1 MEFRGTGLG
10 NNGRKIHITRELLSL
25 SFGHQCAGFGVGP
38 SWFRLDPPAS
48 VRFNSAH
55 GCPSTAR
62 THRMNSEILWLVRLG
77 LEAKLF
83 TREQALATLRAV
95 GRSAQLIDFAQR
107 LIDDS
112 IVHDVELLEK
122 LAGNAHARGQ
132 ISPPPG
138 NPLLDDGPIE
148 PMPAPA
154 ARPTP
159 APGSGAAP
167 TTAPSASPATSAASL
182 PRRDT
187 PAGAPQF
194 PFERIASMDDA
205 TLATSLRRLLI
216 ATGEFGASDL
226 HLSAGSTPFIRKHR
240 ALAPISTHVL
250 KEDESLRLNT
260 ALLAAHQ
267 RDIFLERK
275 DYDFALA
282 LDADHRY
289 RVNLMFH
296 KWGPAGSYRMVPA
309 GVPRLDDLGLRN
321 VDTIRKLLTY
331 HNGLILITGPVGA
344 GKTTTLAAL
353 VAELNEHRED
363 HIITVEDPI
372 EVVQLPK
379 GCNVTQREVGPHT
392 KSFFTAL
399 KGALREDPDVIVI
412 GELRDLETIE
422 MAISAS
428 ETGHLV
434 IGTMHTSDAS
444 TTLNRLLD
452 VFPPA
457 QQTQIRASVAESL
470 RGILCQRLLPSLDGG
485 LVAACEIMVSNTAIQ
500 ALIREGKSQ
509 GLRNVMETGVKEGMC
524 VMENVVVELYQQR
537 KISKETALMNTSTR
551 NVRAK
556 IV

>member
-1 MEFRGTGLG
+1 M
-10 NNGRKIHITRELLSL
+10 
-25 SFGHQCAGFGVGP
+25 
-38 SWFRLDPPAS
+38 
-48 VRFNSAH
+48 
-55 GCPSTAR
+55 
-62 THRMNSEILWLVRLG
+62 
-77 LEAKLF
+77 
-83 TREQALATLRAV
+83 RAV
-95 GRSAQLIDFAQR
+95 GKNAELMDFAQK

-112 IVHDVELLEK
+112 IVHDVAALET
-122 LAGNAHARGQ
+122 LAGNAMARAEAG
-132 ISPPPG
+132 PPAG
-138 NPLLDDGPIE
+138 NPLLDDE
-148 PMPAPA
+148 PA
-154 ARPTP
+154 A
-159 APGSGAAP
+159 APVA
-167 TTAPSASPATSAASL
+167 
-182 PRRDT
+182 
-187 PAGAPQF
+187 AGAKTAGGSRSKSTGGMPEF
-194 PFERIASMDDA
+194 PFNQVGTMGDSE
-205 TLATSLRRLLI
+205 LAANVRELLI
-216 ATGEFGASDL
+216 ATGEYGASDL
-226 HLSAGSTPFIRKHR
+226 HLSAGSCPFVRKHR
-240 ALAPISTHVL
+240 ALEPITTHVL
-250 KEDESLRLNT
+250 TEKESMRMNT

-267 RDIFLERK
+267 RNIFLERR

-289 RVNLMFH
+289 RVNLMVQ
-296 KWGPAGSYRMVPA
+296 KWGPSGSYRMVPA
-309 GVPRLDDLGLRN
+309 GIPKLDDLGLRN
-321 VDTIRKLLTY
+321 LDTIRKLLTY
-331 HNGLILITGPVGA
+331 HNGLILVTGPVGA

-353 VAELNEHRED
+353 VAELNEQRED

-372 EVVQLPK
+372 EVVQTPK

-470 RGILCQRLLPSLDGG
+470 RGVICQRLLPGLGGG
-485 LVAACEIMVSNTAIQ
+485 LVVACEIMVANTAIQ
-500 ALIREGKSQ
+500 ALIREGKTS

-524 VMENVVVELYQQR
+524 VMENVVLELYQQK
-537 KISKETALMNTSTR
+537 KISKDTALINVSTR